1 MSTVPFRFSP
11 LMLIATAVLALAGC
25 VTPWQPGMSSALEVA
40 PAKITA
46 SGLGSTA
53 NYSQYNSGQQRLMA
67 TRAAQVDAY
76 RNLAERVRGF
86 RIAGATSVSA
96 FVTQSDAVRTYVDA
110 FIHGARVVGV
120 TSNADGTYEA
130 TVELEITP
138 QFIACVQAPSSC
150 GAPAPV
156 AACSLSGCKSSSS
169 IFTSN

>member
-1 MSTVPFRFSP
+1 MSTVPFRYSRF
-11 LMLIATAVLALAGC
+11 MLIATAVLALAGC
-25 VTPWQPGMSSALEVA
+25 VTPWQPGMFPSPGVA
-40 PAKITA
+40 TARITA
-46 SGLGSTA
+46 TGQGSAA
-53 NYSQYNSGQQRLMA
+53 NYSQYGSGQQRLMA

-96 FVTQSDAVRTYVDA
+96 FATQSDAVRTYVDA

-120 TSNADGTYEA
+120 SANPDGTYEA

-138 QFIACVQAPSSC
+138 QFVACVQAPANC
-150 GAPAPV
+150 GAPPPV
-156 AACSLSGCKSSSS
+156 AGCSLSGCNSNSS